1 MPFRLMILGP
11 VSLQDWEQSMSRN
24 FELLRKIGSR
34 QQMFHTGV
42 ASQHMVNAPLFAP
55 QTLAGPRGIERPP
68 ATSSASGLNTLPQTS
83 LREQG
88 AMPSNPKHEQ
98 IGHHSAYCD
107 LCCECGLSMAANS
120 IFCPNC
126 GSFQG
131 SIITEDPARSATE
144 LPQPTASFVRRIAVW
159 LRVLRR

>member
-1 MPFRLMILGP
+1 
-11 VSLQDWEQSMSRN
+11 MSRN
-24 FELLRKIGSR
+24 FELLRNIGSR
-34 QQMFHTGV
+34 QQIFHTRV
-42 ASQHMVNAPLFAP
+42 ASQHVVQAPLFAP
-55 QTLAGPRGIERPP
+55 QTPPGPRGIERPP

-83 LREQG
+83 LRERG

-98 IGHHSAYCD
+98 IGHHLVSCD
-107 LCCECGLSMAANS
+107 VCRECGLSILGNF

-131 SIITEDPARSATE
+131 SIITEDPVRSATE
-144 LPQPTASFVRRIAVW
+144 LSQRTPSFVRRIAVW